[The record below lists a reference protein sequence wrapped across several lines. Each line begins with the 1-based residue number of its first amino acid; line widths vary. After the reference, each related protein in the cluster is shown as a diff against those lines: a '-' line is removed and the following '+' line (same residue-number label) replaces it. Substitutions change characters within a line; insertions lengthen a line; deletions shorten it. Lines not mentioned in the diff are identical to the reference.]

1 MSNLYL
7 ARNPRVA
14 ARSLEGEMMIMSG
27 KDSTLFTLN
36 ETATILWQ
44 SADGRTPWKGSSK
57 NASAPSLKSR
67 PRPRSVM
74 LNILP
79 GSWLT
84 IRFCRFPNNRSRVQ
98 CLWRESPDER
108 SS

>member
-7 ARNPRVA
+7 TRNPRVA

-44 SADGRTPWKGSSK
+44 SADGSTPLQKIVEERICTQFQVEATTALRDAEDLARELASHQILQISEQPIQGSVEV
-57 NASAPSLKSR
+57 A
-67 PRPRSVM
+67 
-74 LNILP
+74 
-79 GSWLT
+79 GD
-84 IRFCRFPNNRSRVQ
+84 CR
-98 CLWRESPDER
+98 
-108 SS
+108 